1 MIIFVQ
7 LCSISQGQAGGS
19 IELNLTKEKFY
30 RSVKSKS
37 MDSAVRLF
45 GFESW
50 FCHFAAMWS

>member
-45 GFESW
+45 GFE
-50 FCHFAAMWS
+50 